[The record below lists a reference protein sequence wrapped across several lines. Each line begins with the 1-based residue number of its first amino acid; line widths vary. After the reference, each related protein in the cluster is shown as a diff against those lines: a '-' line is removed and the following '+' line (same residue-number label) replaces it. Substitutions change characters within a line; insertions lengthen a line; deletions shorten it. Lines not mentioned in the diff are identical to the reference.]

1 MYLLLILL
9 IPLSWPWISKFIWPH
24 KITNKELIIHIIIV
38 LVITCSTYFIGM
50 IGNSYDIEVWN
61 GEVTAKKKV
70 KVSCNHSYEC
80 NCTSFRDSKGNTTR
94 VCQTCYDHNY
104 DIDWDVYSNV
114 MDTTSI
120 HRIDTQ
126 GLKEPPRWTQIQIGE
141 PYSDTKRFK
150 NYIKGAPDSLF
161 NDKALIT
168 KFENKLPEYPNSI
181 YDYYKINRVLT
192 VGVEV
197 PDLQDW
203 NNDLSI
209 ILKKL
214 GPEKKANV
222 VIVLVNTNDI
232 QYAKA
237 LKEHWLGGKKNDTV
251 VVIGS
256 TKYPTIDFVDV
267 FSWSKNAS
275 LEVEL
280 RNEVLA
286 LKQLDRE
293 KVIGI
298 IQQQIKKNFNKR
310 SNEEYAY
317 LEEEAVPPV
326 WLLLFTVFISFTV
339 SGVVSYFTYKE
350 DF

>member
-9 IPLSWPWISKFIWPH
+9 IPLSWPWISKYIWPH
-24 KITNKELIIHIIIV
+24 KITNKELAIHIAIV
-38 LVITCSTYFIGM
+38 LAVTCATYYIGM
-50 IGNSYDIEVWN
+50 VGNSYDIEVWS
-61 GEVTAKKKV
+61 GEVTGKKKV
-70 KVSCNHSYEC
+70 RVSCEHSYQC
-80 NCTSFRDSKGNTTR
+80 NCVTTTDSKGNSSTT
-94 VCQTCYDHNY
+94 CQTCYDHSY

-114 MDTTSI
+114 MDTSSI
-120 HRIDTQ
+120 NRIDEQ
-126 GLKEPPRWTQIQIGE
+126 GLREPPRWTQVQIGE

-161 NDKALIT
+161 NDKAVVT
-168 KFENKLPEYPNSI
+168 KFENKLPKYPNSI
-181 YDYYKINRVLT
+181 YDYYKINRVLA

-197 PDLQDW
+197 PDIRDW
-203 NNDLSI
+203 NRDLSV

-214 GPEKKANV
+214 GPAKKSNV
-222 VIVLVNTNDI
+222 VIVVVNTNDI

-237 LKEHWLGGKKNDTV
+237 LKEYWLGGKKNDTV

-275 LEVEL
+275 LEIEI
-280 RNEVLA
+280 RNEILA
-286 LKQLDRE
+286 EGKLNRE
-293 KVIGI
+293 KTIEI
-298 IQQQIKKNFNKR
+298 IKQQIQKNFNKR

-317 LEEEAVPPV
+317 LEEETVPPV
-326 WLLLFTVFISFTV
+326 WLLLLTVFMSFTA